1 MKKLFKIIGITLG
14 VFILALFIIPILFE
28 DEIEAKLKKTI
39 NQNLTAQVDWNDLNL
54 SLISHFPKASLDL
67 EALEVLNTGLFKGD
81 TLVSSKAISL
91 ELNVWQL
98 LTSDEIAIDG
108 IEVSD
113 AIINIKV
120 DKNGNA
126 NYLITKAETNDD
138 GPTAEQ
144 TKSSSKEP
152 LKLALKSY
160 SISNTTVSYKDQTT
174 GMVFKIDHLNHNGS
188 GNLEAN
194 VTTLNTHTDAEVSFL
209 FGGVNY
215 LDHNSVVLDAQLSMN
230 FDQMKF
236 SFLENKALINQLP
249 LNFNGDIQI
258 LEDAQDINLSFSTP
272 TSDFKNFLG
281 LIPATYAGNL
291 DGVETTGEF
300 ELKGEIKGQVTETT
314 IPKIN
319 ITGTSKDAEIK
330 YVDLPQPITNININL
345 AVVNTTGIVEDTY
358 IDLSPFSFKID
369 EDQFSGELKVSDLT
383 GKLNLDVLAN
393 GQINLAQLKEA
404 YPIESNFPLEGQ
416 ISSQLKGRLSVT
428 ELQNSNYN
436 NVNLNGN
443 LSLRGFNYNDEV
455 LPEPVTIKKADLKFT
470 TNNVDLDQ
478 FELTAGQSDLS
489 ANGSLNNLMGF
500 AFNNGIL
507 KGNLNA
513 QSTHFRVKDFLAAST
528 TKEEE
533 TKEAD
538 KTSAETTTANTTDEA
553 QLKIPDFLDFKLN
566 FNANKVSYSSLD
578 FKAMQGEILL
588 KAGAVSIPKANTN
601 IFGGQL
607 TLSGVF
613 DTKEKQ
619 PTFDFDL
626 GFNNVDIT
634 KSLAGLDILNYLA
647 PITNALNGQM
657 NFDLNFNGLMLPN
670 FDLDTQSLNGNLKAE
685 ILNAEIET
693 EQSKLLTSLNS
704 NFQNLKLDQ
713 LKLNDVTALL
723 KFENGAIA
731 TQPFSFNVG
740 DVDVTAEGS
749 HGFNNNLAYNLDL
762 KLPAKYLGKDANA
775 QLAKLAGN
783 SVGETKVNLPVS
795 ISGQLTQ
802 PQIKL
807 DSNAA
812 IQSLKTQ
819 IVNNQKDKLRDKIS
833 NKVGDLIDNKKTDS
847 TSNKTEETVKKVLG
861 GLFGKK
867 KEKN

>member
-14 VFILALFIIPILFE
+14 VLILALFIIPILFE

-67 EALEVLNTGLFKGD
+67 EALEVLNAGLFKGD
-81 TLVSSKAISL
+81 TLVSSKTISL

-126 NYLITKAETNDD
+126 NYLITKAEANDD
-138 GPTAEQ
+138 VSTAEQ

-160 SISNTTVSYKDQTT
+160 SISNTSVSYEDQTT

-300 ELKGEIKGQVTETT
+300 KLKGEIKGQVTETT

-319 ITGTSKDAEIK
+319 ITGTSNDAEIK

-358 IDLSPFSFKID
+358 IDLSPFSFKIA

-404 YPIESNFPLEGQ
+404 YPVESSLPLEGQ
-416 ISSQLKGRLSVT
+416 ISSQLEGKLSVT

-443 LSLRGFNYNDEV
+443 LSLRGFNYIDEV
-455 LPEPVTIKKADLKFT
+455 LPKPLTIKKANLKFT

-500 AFNNGIL
+500 AFNNGTL

-513 QSTHFRVKDFLAAST
+513 QSTHFRVQDFLAAST
-528 TKEEE
+528 TKDEE

-538 KTSAETTTANTTDEA
+538 KTSAETNTANTTDKA

-588 KAGAVSIPKANTN
+588 KDGAVSIPKAKTN

-607 TLSGVF
+607 NLSGVF

-634 KSLAGLDILNYLA
+634 KSLAGLDVLNYLA

-693 EQSKLLTSLNS
+693 ERSKLLTSLNS
-704 NFQNLKLDQ
+704 NFQGLKLDQ
-713 LKLNDVTALL
+713 LKLNDVKALL
-723 KFENGAIA
+723 KFENGAII

-740 DVDVTAEGS
+740 DIDVTAEGS
-749 HGFNNNLAYNLDL
+749 HGFDNNLAYNLDL
-762 KLPAKYLGKDANA
+762 ELAAKYLGKDASA
-775 QLAKLAGN
+775 QLEKLAGN

-833 NKVGDLIDNKKTDS
+833 NKVGNLIDNKNTDS